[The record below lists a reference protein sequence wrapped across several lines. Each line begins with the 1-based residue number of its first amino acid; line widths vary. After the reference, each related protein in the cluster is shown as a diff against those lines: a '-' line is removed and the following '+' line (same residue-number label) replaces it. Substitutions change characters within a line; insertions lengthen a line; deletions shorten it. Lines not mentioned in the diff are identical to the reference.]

1 VGDTFFTFA
10 RHDETILFGRIIQT
24 PSLCAGVLLDKLLSF
39 VERSQPLGLIPDKI
53 NRLSEMQS
61 RKILGPAVTSAADDL
76 EKR

>member
-1 VGDTFFTFA
+1 
-10 RHDETILFGRIIQT
+10 
-24 PSLCAGVLLDKLLSF
+24 VLLDKLLSF